1 MKIVSCILTCAALI
15 VSGDWASAAAAGRTP
30 AAPSRLDRAY
40 ISFRIGMGQSM
51 SESRFTQLL
60 DLLDKYPEV
69 TDEVTLFTTYSHAVQ
84 KPALFASRVETL
96 GKRIAQAKARGYRSG
111 FNILCV
117 MGHHEEN
124 LPESIVDPERYTQVT
139 DISGGTSRGSL
150 CPNDPDLV
158 EHMLWRMQLMLDPEP
173 DYIWLDDDI
182 RLAGHMPVN
191 LTCFCE
197 HCLEKFAAATGR
209 AWTRQEVLA
218 AADQGSLAEKLAFRR
233 TMLQHNRDTLN
244 DLFQSIGG
252 YIHDRQPDMPLGFM
266 TGDRFWEGYD
276 FARWADT
283 LSGTTMAP
291 VLWRPGGGYYED
303 SQTGGLVDKS
313 HAIGRQV
320 SRLPDHVVAIQSE
333 IENFPYQRLKKAQN
347 IVALEAAQHIA
358 AGCTG
363 AAFNVL
369 GQYDEPLDEF
379 EPLVA
384 RLHRARAFL
393 DTMVRHLGRFE
404 PTGVRVVWNQDVYA
418 AVGLEGGSW
427 FSGGVPFPDD
437 EMFDVGI
444 PCAYG
449 ETAAQVHV
457 LTRPVIH
464 VLDDDQI
471 RKILSQ
477 GVYMDAPAL
486 DLLNDRGFGKLTGF
500 RTIRAD
506 TVDRM
511 TEFLPHP
518 LNGPFAGRQC
528 DNRQSFVWWMV
539 PAYLLEKT
547 DPGAESLARLLDY
560 SWQSVH
566 ECAMG
571 VFENELGGRI
581 CVQGYYP
588 WTFLQNLSRSS
599 QLKSV
604 MRWLSRDTLLG
615 YVGSYHKM
623 NLWTR
628 PVADGNIAAA
638 LTNASF
644 DEAVG
649 VELRLRTPSQK
660 IRVWDMDNQSVVV
673 ESAGTDGPYQTFL
686 LPEIP
691 PWEIRLIVTGEGL
704 AE

>member
-1 MKIVSCILTCAALI
+1 
-15 VSGDWASAAAAGRTP
+15 
-30 AAPSRLDRAY
+30 
-40 ISFRIGMGQSM
+40 
-51 SESRFTQLL
+51 
-60 DLLDKYPEV
+60 V

-84 KPALFASRVETL
+84 KPELFESRVKVL
-96 GKRIAQAKARGYRSG
+96 GKRIAQARARGYRSG
-111 FNILCV
+111 YNILCV
-117 MGHHEEN
+117 MGHHNEN
-124 LPESIVDPERYTQVT
+124 LPNSIVEPEKYTQVT
-139 DISGGTSRGSL
+139 DIAGATSQGSL

-158 EHMLWRMQLMLDPEP
+158 EHMRWRMQLMMDADP

-197 HCLEKFAAATGR
+197 HCLAKFGRATGR
-209 AWTRQEVLA
+209 EWTREQIQA
-218 AADQGSLAEKLAFRR
+218 AADQGSLEEKLAFRK
-233 TMLQHNRDTLN
+233 TMLQHNRDTIN
-244 DLFQSIGG
+244 DLFQALADHIRAGE
-252 YIHDRQPDMPLGFM
+252 PEMPLGFM

-276 FARWADT
+276 FARWGDT
-283 LSGTTMAP
+283 LSGAAQGP
-291 VLWRPGGGYYED
+291 VMWRPGGGYYED
-303 SQTGGLVDKS
+303 SNTGGLVDKS

-320 SRLPDHVVAIQSE
+320 SKLADHVISIQSE

-384 RLHRARAFL
+384 RLHRVRPFL
-393 DTMVRHLGRFE
+393 DTMVRHLGRSA
-404 PTGVRVVWNQDVYA
+404 PTGVHVVWNRDLYA

-437 EMFDVGI
+437 EMFDIGI
-444 PCAYG
+444 PRAYDG
-449 ETAAQVHV
+449 QAAQVHV
-457 LTRPVIH
+457 LTRGVIH
-464 VLDDDQI
+464 TLDDREI
-471 RKILSQ
+471 REILSQ
-477 GVYMDAPAL
+477 GVYMDGPAL
-486 DLLNDRGFGKLTGF
+486 DLLNARGFGDLTGF
-500 RTIRAD
+500 RTVGVD

-528 DNRQSFVWWMV
+528 DNRQSFAWWMV
-539 PAYLLEKT
+539 PAHLLEKT
-547 DPGAESLARLLDY
+547 NPKAESLARLLDY
-560 SWQSVH
+560 SWEPVH
-566 ECAMG
+566 DCAMG
-571 VFENELGGRI
+571 VFENELGGRV

-588 WTFLQNLSRSS
+588 WTYLQNLSRSW

-604 MRWLSRDTLLG
+604 LRWLSRDTLPG

-623 NLWTR
+623 NLWMR
-628 PVADGNIAAA
+628 AAPGGQFALA

-649 VELRLRTPSQK
+649 VELLLRTPSRR
-660 IRVWDMDNQSVVV
+660 IRVWNMDSDSTVVASVEV
-673 ESAGTDGPYQTFL
+673 DGPYRKFT
-686 LPEIP
+686 LPTIP
-691 PWEIRLIVTGEGL
+691 PWEIRLIVTGDGL
-704 AE
+704 